1 MSSGAV
7 QACEP
12 RLHLAVRALCLLLV
26 ACSASAEKPLPSATA
41 VPAASA
47 RTVADGKTR
56 ARISAVTAEGSWTD
70 IVVDGTD
77 DHAKQFC
84 IRLVTRSASMG
95 SHRDG
100 LHVVRECS
108 IEPLPP
114 VTVGN
119 YRLVDREEVDQHSV
133 ELDAVL
139 RGTTPDATPARGI
152 VIHHVPFA
160 DRDSC
165 ETTRARLAAEAQR
178 DWESVQRAAD
188 ADTEER
194 LRRARED
201 EAAACTRAQQETAAC
216 AKLEGDARST
226 CLLDAGPARIVCE
239 HAQREREMLDA
250 RRARP
255 RVAPT
260 VRAVCRARPD
270 IRVH

>member
-1 MSSGAV
+1 MTTGA
-7 QACEP
+7 APTREP
-12 RLHLAVRALCLLLV
+12 RQGLAVRALFLLLA
-26 ACSASAEKPLPSATA
+26 ACSASAEKPPQT
-41 VPAASA
+41 PAAA
-47 RTVADGKTR
+47 PAVGAATDGKTR

-84 IRLVTRSASMG
+84 TRLVMRAVSMG
-95 SHRDG
+95 PARDG

-108 IEPLPP
+108 VEPLPP

-139 RGTTPDATPARGI
+139 RGTTPDPTPARG
-152 VIHHVPFA
+152 VVTRHVPFA

-165 ETTRARLAAEAQR
+165 EALRARLATEVR
-178 DWESVQRAAD
+178 REWESVQHAAD
-188 ADTEER
+188 ADTDQR
-194 LRRARED
+194 LLRAGED
-201 EAAACTRAQQETAAC
+201 EAAACSRARKETAAC

-226 CLLDAGPARIVCE
+226 CLLDASPAGVLCD
-239 HAQREREMLDA
+239 HARREREMLDA

-255 RVAPT
+255 RVAPA

>member
-7 QACEP
+7 QECQP
-12 RLHLAVRALCLLLV
+12 RLRLAVRALCVLLV
-26 ACSASAEKPLPSATA
+26 ACSASAVKPLAPATA
-41 VPAASA
+41 VPAEPAGA
-47 RTVADGKTR
+47 VADGKTR

-70 IVVDGTD
+70 IIVDGTD

-84 IRLVTRSASMG
+84 VRLVTRSASMG
-95 SHRDG
+95 SQQAG
-100 LHVVRECS
+100 LHVLRECS

-139 RGTTPDATPARGI
+139 RGTTPDARPARGI

-165 ETTRARLAAEAQR
+165 ETARARLAAEAQR
-178 DWESVQRAAD
+178 DWEAVQRAAD
-188 ADTEER
+188 LETEER

-201 EAAACTRAQQETAAC
+201 EAAACVRAQQEAAAC
-216 AKLEGDARST
+216 AKLAGDTRST
-226 CLLDAGPARIVCE
+226 CLVDAGPARMMCD